1 MEMVIRGD
9 PGLAV
14 PCLQK
19 RQEKIRFKR
28 EIGSGRVRGRIPE
41 HPPKWSLPDWV
52 FTGLHRRRTSGN

>member
-41 HPPKWSLPDWV
+41 HPPMVPS
-52 FTGLHRRRTSGN
+52 